1 MKRRTTRRKF
11 SRGRG
16 AVMAEVVITLP
27 VTLVLWKG
35 IDYFR
40 GGYMARIDA
49 LSQARNEAFSL
60 AHDNT
65 GKCFA
70 GGTPWE
76 GFKPEKVHD
85 LEGDTVPNGTSDPGT
100 GDNPAPNTG
109 DGDQAGT
116 TEDADAAFQAQAG
129 GPSASTFLYAHALV
143 HATRRP
149 PATPDQAQGDEGLFA
164 LPTLQGQAFVTC
176 NEQVPDR
183 NGNVF
188 VAMEAMIKSFI
199 GGGTAIP
206 KNGQ

>member
-1 MKRRTTRRKF
+1 MQRRKQRRKF

-65 GKCFA
+65 GKCFGSA
-70 GGTPWE
+70 PPWE
-76 GFKPEKVHD
+76 GFKSENIHNVAGDSSPES
-85 LEGDTVPNGTSDPGT
+85 GDPSGDPNMPNPGIN
-100 GDNPAPNTG
+100 GD
-109 DGDQAGT
+109 DQAGVNADSNT
-116 TEDADAAFQAQAG
+116 AFDAEAS
-129 GPSASTFLYAHALV
+129 GPSSSIFLYAHARV
-143 HATRRP
+143 TATRKP
-149 PATPDQAQGDEGLFA
+149 PAMPDQAQGDEGLFA
-164 LPTLQGQAFVTC
+164 LPTLQGKAFVTC
-176 NEQVPDR
+176 NEQIVDR

-188 VAMEAMIKSFI
+188 IAMEAMIKSFI
-199 GGGTAIP
+199 GGQHVP